1 MVVELPPGLD
11 EHFGF
16 AQADK
21 PLTMQVC
28 IPQLAV
34 TVFKRAT
41 KALALK
47 SASIP
52 I

>member
-1 MVVELPPGLD
+1 M
-11 EHFGF
+11 
-16 AQADK
+16 QA
-21 PLTMQVC
+21 C

-41 KALALK
+41 KALALR